1 VYALCGQVKT
11 DRIQPAAIALV
22 VVLLALSWC
31 ASGQA
36 AAAGCGPSVVEAG
49 TGIPVVAAGEI
60 EGRLFYAD
68 PSAAGRPATMPAGG
82 QVAEGRNTKV
92 LWVAEP
98 GGGPLQVRGERTD
111 GAGAF
116 DASSPEALG
125 PGGHYPSII
134 DLPEPGCWELTV
146 STAESSGT
154 VTFLSRR

>member
-1 VYALCGQVKT
+1 
-11 DRIQPAAIALV
+11 
-22 VVLLALSWC
+22 
-31 ASGQA
+31 
-36 AAAGCGPSVVEAG
+36 
-49 TGIPVVAAGEI
+49 
-60 EGRLFYAD
+60 
-68 PSAAGRPATMPAGG
+68 MPAGG

-116 DASSPEALG
+116 DASFPEASA

-134 DLPEPGCWELTV
+134 DLPEHDCWELTV